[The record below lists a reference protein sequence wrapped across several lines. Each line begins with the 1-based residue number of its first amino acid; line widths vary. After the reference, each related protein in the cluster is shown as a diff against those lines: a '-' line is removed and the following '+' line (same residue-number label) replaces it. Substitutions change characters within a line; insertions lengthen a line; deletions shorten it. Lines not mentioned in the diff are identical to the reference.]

1 MIVHFIIRLV
11 SLIDMHSTPSFYN
24 HHLNNASI
32 ILKVADSLIRVSRQ
46 LGITTTAVITEMDN
60 PLGRA
65 VGNSL
70 EVCL

>member
-1 MIVHFIIRLV
+1 
-11 SLIDMHSTPSFYN
+11 MHSTPAFYN
-24 HHLNNASI
+24 HHLTNASI